1 MRSVSENTLGIMR
14 EMTPDSPGPEGLT
27 RRTFL
32 VGSGA
37 MLAGLGLYS
46 SLVARHEISVL
57 SHRILIRHL
66 PTAFVGHRIVQLSDF
81 HLEEFTE
88 PFFLERVV
96 DHVNRLNPDTVL
108 LTGDFITRGSLN
120 FLFERHAAARCAEI
134 LATIRCPQKYAVLG
148 NHDVAVNAPMV
159 TAALRSQGL
168 PVLHNRFETL
178 TVKGDSLHIAGT
190 ADPGTDRPDL
200 ITAVPATP
208 QGPVLLMSHAPDY
221 ADFVLSHPR
230 GSNVDLMLSGHSHGG
245 QVRLPLVGPLVLPP
259 LGRKYIEGL
268 FQFDSMQLYVNR
280 GLGTVGIPVRLN
292 CPPEITLLT
301 LERSEA

>member
-1 MRSVSENTLGIMR
+1 MGK
-14 EMTPDSPGPEGLT
+14 MTSDTPGTQGLT

-46 SLVARHEISVL
+46 SLIARHEISVL
-57 SHRILIRHL
+57 SRRILIKNL

-96 DHVNRLNPDTVL
+96 EHVNRLSPDTVL

-120 FLFERHAAARCAEI
+120 FLFERHAAIRCAEI
-134 LATIRCPQKYAVLG
+134 LATIHCPQKFAVLG

-159 TAALRSQGL
+159 TAALRAQGI
-168 PVLHNRFETL
+168 PVLRNRYETL
-178 TVKGDSLHIAGT
+178 TERGDSLHIAGT

-200 ITAVPATP
+200 NTAVPTEP
-208 QGPVLLMSHAPDY
+208 KGPVLLMSHAPDY
-221 ADFVLSHPR
+221 ADFVLTHPR
-230 GSNVDLMLSGHSHGG
+230 GSSVDLMLSGHSHGG

-259 LGRKYIEGL
+259 LGRKYVEGL
-268 FQFDSMQLYVNR
+268 FRFDSMQLYVNR

-292 CPPEITLLT
+292 CPPEITLIS
-301 LERSEA
+301 LERSTA

>member
-1 MRSVSENTLGIMR
+1 
-14 EMTPDSPGPEGLT
+14 MTSDTQGSHGLN

-57 SHRILIRHL
+57 SHRITIRHL
-66 PTAFVGHRIVQLSDF
+66 PTAFIGHRIVQLSDF

-134 LATIRCPQKYAVLG
+134 LATIRCPQKFAVLG

-168 PVLHNRFETL
+168 PVLRNRFETL
-178 TVKGDSLHIAGT
+178 TLRGDSLHIAGT

-200 ITAVPATP
+200 TTAVPTAP
-208 QGPVLLMSHAPDY
+208 LGPVLLMSHAPDY

-230 GSNVDLMLSGHSHGG
+230 GSSVDLMLSGHSHGG

-268 FQFDSMQLYVNR
+268 FQFNTMQLYVNR

-301 LERSEA
+301 LENSGA